1 MAEAVTRPTRR
12 FVPIKSVAPH
22 EIQARHRVRTRLL
35 KARTALMN
43 ETRGLLHDYGL
54 VVPPGAL
61 TFRQHVLATVAAN
74 EAKLTPMSQ
83 ALFQQLEEELA
94 AIEERLARDD
104 AQLTRWARRHPGCQ
118 RLMTLP
124 GLGEVTATA
133 RVAAVSDAAPCNNG
147 RQFAA
152 WLGWV
157 PRQHRSGGQS
167 RLLGISK
174 RGDMSRR
181 TRLVHGAR
189 SGLRWVDRQRD
200 RRSPW
205 ARALLERRG
214 WNRAAVALATKKARV
229 AGVLLRTD
237 QVDGAANV

>member
-1 MAEAVTRPTRR
+1 M
-12 FVPIKSVAPH
+12 
-22 EIQARHRVRTRLL
+22 
-35 KARTALMN
+35 
-43 ETRGLLHDYGL
+43 
-54 VVPPGAL
+54 
-61 TFRQHVLATVAAN
+61 
-74 EAKLTPMSQ
+74 
-83 ALFQQLEEELA
+83 
-94 AIEERLARDD
+94 
-104 AQLTRWARRHPGCQ
+104 
-118 RLMTLP
+118 MTLP

-152 WLGWV
+152 WLGLV
-157 PRQHRSGGQS
+157 PRQHRRGGQS

-237 QVDGAANV
+237 HVDGAAHV